1 MKQNKKN
8 STFKPLWKKP
18 AFIISALI
26 VSVSV
31 FAFGLNK
38 KGQEKETKKE
48 LPTVAVNSNL
58 TESHVILSLR
68 PIDIMT
74 TPQTLM
80 NVWINE
86 PIPLDQ
92 YSEKEKEVQQ
102 LINEK
107 TTDGIITYSPLNG
120 NKEYLDIDH
129 EEITPYTWKWIKLEL
144 KKPDGTLSKI
154 SLRRPNWW
162 IKKNQADKIGNSIRL
177 ILPEMGIN
185 GDATVTKI
193 NANQLDTRLWDENRK
208 GDYVSRPIT
217 GKFEHQSSDVANYYF
232 KGLDKPIGA
241 TSLHPF
247 WSVDRNDWVAIGELE
262 IGETVKTKDGITQLT
277 SKEQMEGLQI
287 VYNLEIYKEHNYFV
301 SNNALL
307 VHNNCITNIAKKY
320 KNFQCMQCADE
331 IVSSLKS
338 KGLKGEILDITTNG
352 NKGMAGNVWSDKMG
366 KNIAT
371 NGRHRAVLYDGKV
384 YDNIFP
390 EGISYDKWVNDI
402 FSPTGYNVTKTK
414 F

>member
-144 KKPDGTLSKI
+144 KKSDGTLSKI

-162 IKKNQADKIGNSIRL
+162 ITQNNADKVGNKVKL
-177 ILPEMGIN
+177 FLPEMGIN

-193 NANQLDTRLWDENRK
+193 NPNQLDTRFWNENRN

-232 KGLDKPIGA
+232 KGLEKPIGA
-241 TSLHPF
+241 TSSHPF
-247 WSVDRNDWVAIGELE
+247 WSLDRNEWVSVGELK
-262 IGETVKTKDGITQLT
+262 IGETVKTKEGITQL
-277 SKEQMEGLQI
+277 SFKKKIEGLQT
-287 VYNLEIYKEHNYFV
+287 VYNLEIYREHNFLV
-301 SNNALL
+301 SNRSLL
-307 VHNNCITNIAKKY
+307 VHNNCDAISSSITKVFGDSRRLNHFIH
-320 KNFQCMQCADE
+320 
-331 IVSSLKS
+331 
-338 KGLKGEILDITTNG
+338 G
-352 NKGMAGNVWSDKMG
+352 G
-366 KNIAT
+366 KNSVHRWESLVPDLNPSEISKIADDVLR
-371 NGRHRAVLYDGKV
+371 NGRVVPYKSGQSKVLSVTSNG
-384 YDNIFP
+384 
-390 EGISYDKWVNDI
+390 
-402 FSPTGYNVTKTK
+402 VTKEVQIPYFK
-414 F
+414 DDAGIMNFSSGWVLK